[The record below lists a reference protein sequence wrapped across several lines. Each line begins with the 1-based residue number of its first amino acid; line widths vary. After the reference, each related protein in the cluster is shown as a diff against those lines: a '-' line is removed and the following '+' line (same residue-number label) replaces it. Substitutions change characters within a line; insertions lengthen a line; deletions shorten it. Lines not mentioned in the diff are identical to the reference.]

1 MVVDCFRIGDRPE
14 VPITV
19 MDIVK
24 DISIQ
29 VNALIDT
36 GFSGYLLLANSLYS
50 KINSV
55 ELDESH
61 WRTYATLNGIVRT
74 KVARARIKIGKME
87 LESFVESPILGRD
100 IALMGRELLRKFSIE
115 IKKGEKICIDDP

>member
-19 MDIVK
+19 MDIIK

-29 VNALIDT
+29 INALIDT
-36 GFSGYLLLANSLYS
+36 GFSGYLLLVNSLYS

-55 ELDESH
+55 ELDESY
-61 WRTYATLNGIVRT
+61 WRTYATLNGIVKT
-74 KVARARIKIGKME
+74 KVARARSE
-87 LESFVESPILGRD
+87 LP
-100 IALMGRELLRKFSIE
+100 
-115 IKKGEKICIDDP
+115 